1 MISDKEKER
10 EREEEQVGDEEK
22 SVKRRKGDRDSALT
36 EERKG
41 GWHFGIC
48 A

>member
-10 EREEEQVGDEEK
+10 ERDREEEQVGEK